1 MAKDDVARVPY
12 IQRIRRGGETYCYF
26 RKGDYREGPLAS
38 ADGTPELQA
47 EVDAILARL
56 TKAQEAAAKPS
67 PNTIGGM
74 LKAYN
79 KSAEYL
85 SNARST
91 QDSYQYHIDEMIADF
106 GDVMLFEVT
115 HPWLRELRDAWAVR
129 GHRAANIRMQVL
141 KNALAPAIDDQAD
154 TRIKGDP
161 FHKLPKVKRPHGAP
175 EAHPM
180 WEDHEVEAAI
190 EDAIKRN
197 TPGLARAIGLG
208 RWGGFRRGTICAIPL
223 NARPIGYDDNGVA
236 HTRLYWLTEK
246 GEVRCDKR
254 EDPRLTALM
263 ARTANAA
270 MTIAY
275 NADGR
280 PWKERQLN
288 QAIDRLMARLAQ
300 AGKVRAAVTDAG
312 EVYCPLDIHGL
323 RHARGV
329 EIAMAGGS
337 DAEIMSQLEH
347 ATDRAA
353 KIYRRQA
360 DRRRMAD
367 GAQDRIDRVVSLR
380 EARKT
385 QDAKNKA

>member
-1 MAKDDVARVPY
+1 MSEDGVARVRY
-12 IQRIRRGGETYCYF
+12 VQRIVRDGHTYLYF
-26 RKGDYREGPLAS
+26 RKGDHREGPLGA
-38 ADGTPELQA
+38 AEGTPELQA
-47 EVDAILARL
+47 EVDAILSRL
-56 TKAQEAAAKPS
+56 IKAQKAVASPA

-79 KSAEYL
+79 KSAEFL
-85 SNARST
+85 ANARST
-91 QDSYQYHIDEMIADF
+91 QAGYQDYIDEMIADF

-115 HPWLRELRDAWAVR
+115 QAWLRDLRDAWAIR
-129 GHRAANIRMQVL
+129 GHRAANNRMQVL

-154 TRIKGDP
+154 VRIKGDP
-161 FHKLPKVKRPHGAP
+161 FHKLAKVRRPHGAP
-175 EAHPM
+175 ESHPI
-180 WEDHEVEAAI
+180 WEDDEVVTAI
-190 EDAIKRN
+190 EEAIARN
-197 TPGLARAIGLG
+197 TPGLARAIALG

-223 NARPIGYDDNGVA
+223 NARAVGYDDDGVR
-236 HTRLYWLTEK
+236 HTRLLWVTEK
-246 GEVRCDKR
+246 RKVMCDKR
-254 EDPRLTALM
+254 EDPRLAALVSRTPNTAL
-263 ARTANAA
+263 
-270 MTIAY
+270 TIAY

-300 AGKVRAAVTDAG
+300 AGKVRSAVADDGT
-312 EVYCPLDIHGL
+312 VYCPLDIHGL

-367 GAQDRIDRVVSLR
+367 GAQDRVDKVVSLR
-380 EARKT
+380 AARKAR
-385 QDAKNKA
+385 DAANGA

>member
-1 MAKDDVARVPY
+1 MAENGVARVPY
-12 IQRIRRGGETYCYF
+12 IQRVRRGGETYCYF

-38 ADGTPELQA
+38 ADGTLELRA

-56 TKAQEAAAKPS
+56 TRAQEAAAKPS

-74 LKAYN
+74 LKSYN

-91 QDSYQYHIDEMIADF
+91 QRAYQDHIDEMTADF

-115 HPWLRELRDAWAVR
+115 QAWLRELRNAWAIR
-129 GHRAANIRMQVL
+129 GHRAANVRMQVL
-141 KNALAPAIDDQAD
+141 KNALKPAIKDQAD
-154 TRIKGDP
+154 IRIKGDP
-161 FHKLPKVKRPHGAP
+161 FDGLDKVKKPHDAP
-175 EAHPM
+175 EAHPI

-190 EDAIKRN
+190 EDAIGRG
-197 TPGLARAIGLG
+197 TPGLARAIALG
-208 RWGGFRRGTICAIPL
+208 RWGGFRRATICAIPL
-223 NARPIGYDDNGVA
+223 NARPIGYGDDGA
-236 HTRLYWLTEK
+236 SHTRLFWVTEK
-246 GEVRCDKR
+246 KKILCDKR

-263 ARTANAA
+263 ARTPNVAL
-270 MTIAY
+270 TIAY
-275 NADGR
+275 NADGM
-280 PWKERQLN
+280 PWKARQLN

-300 AGKVRAAVTDAG
+300 AGKVRAAVTDKG

-367 GAQDRIDRVVSLR
+367 GAQDRVDRVVNLR
-380 EARKT
+380 EARKA

>member
-1 MAKDDVARVPY
+1 MSEDSVVKVRYVQRV
-12 IQRIRRGGETYCYF
+12 RRSGRLYLYF
-26 RKGDYREGPLAS
+26 RKDGYHQGPLGS

-91 QDSYQYHIDEMIADF
+91 QRAYQDHIDEMIADF

-115 HPWLRELRDAWAVR
+115 QAWLRDLRDAWAVR
-129 GHRAANIRMQVL
+129 GHRAANVRMQVL
-141 KNALAPAIDDQAD
+141 KNALAPAVNDQAD
-154 TRIKGDP
+154 LRIKGDP
-161 FHKLPKVKRPHGAP
+161 FHKLAKVKRPHGAP
-175 EAHPM
+175 EAHPI

-190 EDAIKRN
+190 EDAIARK
-197 TPGLARAIGLG
+197 TPGLARAIALG
-208 RWGGFRRGTICAIPL
+208 RWGGFRRATICAIPL
-223 NARPIGYDDNGVA
+223 NARPIGYDDDGAA
-236 HTRLYWLTEK
+236 HTRLFWVTEK
-246 GEVRCDKR
+246 KRILCDKR

-263 ARTANAA
+263 SRTSNVAL
-270 MTIAY
+270 TIAY
-275 NADGR
+275 NADGM
-280 PWKERQLN
+280 PWKPRQLN

-300 AGKVRAAVTDAG
+300 AGKVRAAVTEKG

-367 GAQDRIDRVVSLR
+367 GAQDRVDKVVSLR

-385 QDAKNKA
+385 RDAANKA